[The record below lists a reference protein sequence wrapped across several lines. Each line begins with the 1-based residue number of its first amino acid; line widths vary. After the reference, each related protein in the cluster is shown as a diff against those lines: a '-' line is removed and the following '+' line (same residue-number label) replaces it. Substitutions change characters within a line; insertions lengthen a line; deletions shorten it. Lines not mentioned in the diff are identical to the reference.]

1 LFQTHRTMKNNAVLC
16 FAAAGAHLAEE
27 WMWTQMADNEA
38 NGFSLSPEATGGRR
52 LEKLTFLDPAQT
64 AGNVANGEES
74 APSENKGSY
83 SGETTEGQR
92 LEKLPFSDAGQT
104 ADHAANGKE
113 GAPLEDKSAME
124 EQLAALGKQ
133 LDEIKDT
140 LLVQNKNMEL
150 QQGFGI
156 FFAELILVILYAAV
170 VGILDCF
177 KLGPKNFEFLDAM
190 KPLAV
195 AGGLIL
201 LHVLWLSFK
210 AFLIV
215 RPRWMCSGWLVFLAV
230 IGAAAYVSYKNYFPE
245 SE

>member
-1 LFQTHRTMKNNAVLC
+1 MFQTHRTMKNNAVLC

-27 WMWTQMADNEA
+27 WMWTQMADSEA

-64 AGNVANGEES
+64 ADNVAN
-74 APSENKGSY
+74 GSY
-83 SGETTEGQR
+83 SGETTKGQR

-133 LDEIKDT
+133 LDEIKDAM
-140 LLVQNKNMEL
+140 LVQNKNMEL

-156 FFAELILVILYAAV
+156 FFAELILIILYAAV
-170 VGILDCF
+170 VGILDAF
-177 KLGPKNFEFLDAM
+177 KLGPNNFEAGKAL

-230 IGAAAYVSYKNYFPE
+230 IGAALYALYEIYYPE